1 MSIPKIPP
9 NCQSPL
15 SLTTDLICDWY
26 TTTDSSIIAQLQ
38 LRLEHDPS
46 SSALLP
52 SASISC
58 NQQGA
63 FSQPP
68 KMTSIYDVFERSTC
82 RNRPSAVYGT
92 ERQAGSA
99 GSDSVLFMCK
109 YAQRPI
115 FSAFGGFS
123 MSIQCVLFNFEKNRR
138 AYSERFSM
146 LPNLRYF

>member
-58 NQQGA
+58 NQQQGA
-63 FSQPP
+63 FSGQPP

-82 RNRPSAVYGT
+82 RIRPSDGAAYGI

-115 FSAFGGFS
+115 FSAFDGFS
-123 MSIQCVLFNFEKNRR
+123 MSTQCVLFSF
-138 AYSERFSM
+138 
-146 LPNLRYF
+146 

>member
-63 FSQPP
+63 FSQPAP

-82 RNRPSAVYGT
+82 RIRPSAAYGT

-115 FSAFGGFS
+115 FSAFDGFS
-123 MSIQCVLFNFEKNRR
+123 MSTECVLFSFEK
-138 AYSERFSM
+138 
-146 LPNLRYF
+146 